1 MALDRRKLTLE
12 CPADNIPKKDDNN
25 LRMERG
31 DSVIFEFTAT
41 DPKTG
46 ESVDLTNV
54 VLAKYSVKRKVVQGQ
69 DNSALVFQ
77 KISSR
82 PGEITIEA
90 TAGLVFVEL
99 LPTDT
104 VGIDPGEYRYD
115 LQLTFNDGRIL
126 TLVNDHLQIVEDITL
141 EGTPAGQQYD
151 PVITSKGQYFKRTAL
166 RMLRVMLKDFKLAP
180 NIQAFGD
187 EELNVF
193 LEVSISDFNAQPMFT
208 AFDWN
213 SMENRWLGVICRG
226 AFVMALFAQGLLEQ
240 GREFTITDN
249 GISFTPP
256 GLGAFMQTT
265 ASSILAQYQKEK
277 EDIKGNMKPAPHY
290 LGTFRTLSI
299 NPSWIRLR
307 HMRERQII

>member
-12 CPADNIPKKDDNN
+12 CPIDNTPKKDDNN
-25 LRMERG
+25 LRMIRG

-41 DPKTG
+41 DPTSG
-46 ESVDLTNV
+46 ASVDLTNV
-54 VLAKYSVKRKVVQGQ
+54 ALAKFSVKRKVVQGQ
-69 DNSALVFQ
+69 GNDALVFQ

-82 PGEITIEA
+82 LGEITIEA
-90 TAGLVFVEL
+90 TAGLVFVEIL
-99 LPTDT
+99 ATDT
-104 VGIDPGEYRYD
+104 VSIDPGEYRYD
-115 LQLTFNDGRIL
+115 LQLTFSDGRIL
-126 TLVNDHLQIVEDITL
+126 TLVNDHLQIAEDITL
-141 EGTPAGQQYD
+141 EGTPSGQQYD

-180 NIQAFGD
+180 NVQAFGD

-213 SMENRWLGVICRG
+213 NMENRWLGLICRG
-226 AFVMALFAQGLLEQ
+226 AFVMALYAQGLLEQ

-256 GLGAFMQTT
+256 GLGSYMQST
-265 ASSILAQYQKEK
+265 AGAIASQYQKEK
-277 EDIKGNMKPAPHY
+277 EDVKGNMKPSPHY

-299 NPSWIRLR
+299 LPSFIKLR
-307 HMRERQII
+307 HLKERAII

>member
-1 MALDRRKLTLE
+1 MSLDRRKLTLE
-12 CPADNIPKKDDNN
+12 CPVDNIPKKDDNN
-25 LRMERG
+25 LRMIRG

-41 DPKTG
+41 DPTSG
-46 ESVDLTNV
+46 VSVDLTNV
-54 VLAKYSVKRKVVQGQ
+54 VLAKFSVKRKVVQGQ
-69 DNSALVFQ
+69 GNDALVFQ
-77 KISSR
+77 KLSSR

-90 TAGLVFVEL
+90 IAGLVFVEL
-99 LPTDT
+99 LATDT
-104 VGIDPGEYRYD
+104 VEIDPGEYRYD
-115 LQLTFNDGRIL
+115 LQLTFSDGRIL

-141 EGTPAGQQYD
+141 EGTPSGQQYD

-213 SMENRWLGVICRG
+213 NMENRWLGLICRG
-226 AFVMALFAQGLLEQ
+226 AFVMALYAQGLLEQ

-256 GLGAFMQTT
+256 GLGAYMQST
-265 ASSILAQYQKEK
+265 AGAIATQYQKEK

-290 LGTFRTLSI
+290 LGTFRTLSVL
-299 NPSWIRLR
+299 PSFIRLR
-307 HMRERQII
+307 HLRERTII